1 MKYNEY
7 VKSKQ
12 EEKNNRKKNGNNII
26 VTFFKNLPKLA
37 LIVLKTCFKIIKNV
51 LMHTWLLLK
60 WLIDQ
65 LLEFLMLLN
74 QLMIQKSEKSQKIV
88 IGSILV
94 IILVISSCFMFV
106 KHQNNELNDTINK
119 MSNSIETG
127 NENDNTKTDNN
138 KNNVN
143 RNNTKTQKKDYS
155 KAKKAIDN
163 ANKANMFGTISIKN
177 NIGSVDS
184 GYYGKGTVR
193 YKVNNKIKVD
203 NCKTYG
209 IGEFTDNPK
218 SGLRYVKNVTD
229 YIKSVDSDFYNK
241 YFSNVNGPG
250 TVTFTTG
257 WQDASEEEEK
267 FTKLQF
273 DYLYINYVE
282 PTMTALEK
290 QYKID
295 SSNKAMKEFVFS
307 TAVQYGYKGTLTLFD
322 KAGIEKGMKTKEIIE
337 KVQDEK
343 INSLNVYT
351 YTDGYQYSDEDRQN
365 IKTKIQNETEEFL
378 KLV

>member
-37 LIVLKTCFKIIKNV
+37 LIVLKTCFKIIKNI

-60 WLIDQ
+60 WLVDQ

-74 QLMIQKSEKSQKIV
+74 QLMTQKSEKSQKIV

-94 IILVISSCFMFV
+94 LILVISSCFMFV
-106 KHQNNELNDTINK
+106 KHQNNELNDTISK
-119 MSNSIETG
+119 MSDSIETG
-127 NENDNTKTDNN
+127 NDNTKNNIDDNNN
-138 KNNVN
+138 KN
-143 RNNTKTQKKDYS
+143 TKAQKKDSS

-163 ANKANMFGTISIKN
+163 ANKTDMFGTIYITD

-193 YKVNNKIKVD
+193 YKNNNKIKVD
-203 NCKTYG
+203 SCKTYG

-229 YIKSVDSDFYNK
+229 YIKSVDSEFYNK

-257 WQDASEEEEK
+257 WQNASEENEK

-295 SSNKAMKEFVFS
+295 SDNKAMKEFVFS

-343 INSLNVYT
+343 INSLNIYT

>member
-7 VKSKQ
+7 VKFKQ
-12 EEKNNRKKNGNNII
+12 EEKNNKKKNGNNII

-60 WLIDQ
+60 WLVDQ

-74 QLMIQKSEKSQKIV
+74 QLLIQKSEKSQKIV

-106 KHQNNELNDTINK
+106 KHQNNELNDTISK
-119 MSNSIETG
+119 MSESIETG
-127 NENDNTKTDNN
+127 NDNTKNN
-138 KNNVN
+138 KDTNNN
-143 RNNTKTQKKDYS
+143 SNTKTENKDSS

-163 ANKANMFGTISIKN
+163 ANKTDMFGTIAIEA
-177 NIGSVDS
+177 NINSVDS

-193 YKVNNKIKVD
+193 YKNNNKIEVD
-203 NCKTYG
+203 SCKTYG

-218 SGLRYVKNVTD
+218 SGSRYVKNVTD
-229 YIKSVDSDFYNK
+229 YIKSVDSEFYNK

-257 WQDASEEEEK
+257 WQNASEENEK

-282 PTMTALEK
+282 PTMTSLEK

-295 SSNKAMKEFVFS
+295 SDNKAMKEFVFS

-343 INSLNVYT
+343 INSMNIYT

>member
-12 EEKNNRKKNGNNII
+12 EEKNNRKKNGNNIM

-60 WLIDQ
+60 WLVDQ

-74 QLMIQKSEKSQKIV
+74 QLMTQKSEKSQKIV

-106 KHQNNELNDTINK
+106 KHQNNQLNDTISK
-119 MSNSIETG
+119 MSDSIETG
-127 NENDNTKTDNN
+127 NDNTKNNTDSNNNNN
-138 KNNVN
+138 KN
-143 RNNTKTQKKDYS
+143 TKAQKKDSS

-163 ANKANMFGTISIKN
+163 ANRTDMFGTIYITD

-193 YKVNNKIKVD
+193 YKNNDKIKVD
-203 NCKTYG
+203 SCKTYG

-218 SGLRYVKNVTD
+218 SGSRYVKNVTD
-229 YIKSVDSDFYNK
+229 YIKSVDSEFYNK

-257 WQDASEEEEK
+257 WQNASEENEK

-295 SSNKAMKEFVFS
+295 SDNKAMKEFVFS

-343 INSLNVYT
+343 INSLNTYT

-365 IKTKIQNETEEFL
+365 IKNKIQNETEEFL